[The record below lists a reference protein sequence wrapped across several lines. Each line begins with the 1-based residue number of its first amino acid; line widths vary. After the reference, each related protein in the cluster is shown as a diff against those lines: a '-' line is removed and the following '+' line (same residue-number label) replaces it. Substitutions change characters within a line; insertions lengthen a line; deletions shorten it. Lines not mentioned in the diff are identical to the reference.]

1 MQIGELS
8 RRSAV
13 SQRMLRYYEQQG
25 LLRPARTEA
34 GYRDFGEA
42 ELQAAL
48 RIRLLSAS
56 GLKLDAIRVLLP
68 CMVDGPR
75 VFDACDEIRA
85 TLHHEI
91 DKLDDK
97 LRGLAESRRIVASY
111 LEGLERPPA
120 AVPQARPGTATT
132 AGSDAAST
140 GGGGARRDTV
150 G

>member
-8 RRSAV
+8 RRSGV

-56 GLKLDAIRVLLP
+56 GLKLDAIQVLLP
-68 CMVDGPR
+68 CMVDGPG
-75 VFDACDEIRA
+75 VFDACDPIRA
-85 TLHHEI
+85 TLQQELARLDHH
-91 DKLDDK
+91 LHA
-97 LRGLAESRRIVASY
+97 LAESRRIVASY
-111 LEGLERPPA
+111 LEGLEERPA
-120 AVPQARPGTATT
+120 SRP
-132 AGSDAAST
+132 
-140 GGGGARRDTV
+140 
-150 G
+150 